1 MLALLLLLPTGPASE
16 TLHLSLC
23 TGELGLILS
32 GDSLS
37 FSGEPCCEDARA
49 LPLCPQDAEEEEEE
63 GVEEEDVGPGGC
75 APAVSTKLSVS
86 ELSSREGEG
95 EGEPL

>member
-1 MLALLLLLPTGPASE
+1 MLP
-16 TLHLSLC
+16 LC

-37 FSGEPCCEDARA
+37 LSGEPLCEDARA
-49 LPLCPQDAEEEEEE
+49 LPRCPQDAADEEEDDEE
-63 GVEEEDVGPGGC
+63 GVQEEDDGPGGC
-75 APAVSTKLSVS
+75 EPAVSTKVSVS
-86 ELSSREGEG
+86 ELSSREEG